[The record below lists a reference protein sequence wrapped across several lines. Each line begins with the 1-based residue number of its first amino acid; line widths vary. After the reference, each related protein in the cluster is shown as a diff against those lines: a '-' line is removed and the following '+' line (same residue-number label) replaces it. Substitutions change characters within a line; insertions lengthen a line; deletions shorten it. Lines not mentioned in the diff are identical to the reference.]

1 MKNNSVSFTSKIQFV
16 DRQCFSMLKKKNYI
30 GYRHNELNIL
40 KAPEFYSTEIRT
52 CTGGGLVTPNVE
64 AEGFHFWDDLTNKK
78 KFNILVN
85 SMFRFVKNPERGI
98 LLGSKELNNVQSKYS
113 VEQFQN
119 FKKVFM
125 EKVKNITLFEQHRNA
140 NSQTHYHY
148 NLDTD
153 TWTLCSSFMVP
164 GSGKVKYITKL
175 NDLRE
180 CFVNISIADGDRL
193 FIGKKKIKF
202 SDAPDIFKT
211 QK

>member
-1 MKNNSVSFTSKIQFV
+1 MKNNSVSFTSKIKFV
-16 DRQCFSMLKKKNYI
+16 DRQCFCMMKKKNYI
-30 GYRHNELNIL
+30 GFRHDEANIL

-52 CTGGGLVTPNVE
+52 CTGGGLVNPNVE
-64 AEGFHFWDDLTNKK
+64 AEGFHFWVDLTNKK
-78 KFNILVN
+78 KFNILAN
-85 SMFRFVKNPERGI
+85 SLFRFVKNPERGI
-98 LLGSKELNNVQSKYS
+98 LLGSKDLKNANSKYS
-113 VEQFQN
+113 IEQFQN

-125 EKVKNITLFEQHRNA
+125 EKVKNITLFEQHRNT

-164 GSGKVKYITKL
+164 GSGKVKYVTKL

-193 FIGKKKIKF
+193 FIGKKEIKF
-202 SDAPDIFKT
+202 SDAPDIFKN